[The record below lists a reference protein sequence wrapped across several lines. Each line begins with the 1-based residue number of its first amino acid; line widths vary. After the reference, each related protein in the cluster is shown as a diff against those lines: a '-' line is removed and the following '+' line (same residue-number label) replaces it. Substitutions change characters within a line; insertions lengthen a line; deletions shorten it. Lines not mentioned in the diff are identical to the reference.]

1 MDYVLNIIPQMMDGC
16 LVSFQV
22 FIITIV
28 LSIPLG
34 ILLSLGRVSGI
45 KPLQALIG
53 GYVWI
58 LRGSPLMLQIFFV
71 YFVLP
76 SVGIRLPD
84 FESAIVAFVLNYAAY
99 FCEIFRAGIQA
110 IPAGQY
116 EAAHTLGMNYV
127 QTMRRIILPQV
138 IRIIL
143 PPISNET
150 ITLVKDTSLV
160 YVLAMNDLMRTA
172 RNLVQR
178 DFSITPFIVAAVFYL
193 LATLILTIVFERL
206 EMRAKLL
213 PLSALGVV
221 ARAPCC
227 AASTSWK
234 RLIRAA
240 LLSTVKSCAVK
251 PPVAR
256 NMSRTMMSAA
266 SPAKWAWYSS
276 SSTFFRI

>member
-1 MDYVLNIIPQMMDGC
+1 MDYILNIIPQMLDGC
-16 LVSFQV
+16 WISFQV

-45 KPLQALIG
+45 SILQKLIG
-53 GYVWI
+53 FYVWV
-58 LRGSPLMLQIFFV
+58 LRGTPLMLQIFFI

-84 FESAIVAFVLNYAAY
+84 FESAILAFVLNYAAY

-110 IPAGQY
+110 IPKGQY

-127 QTMRRIILPQV
+127 QTMCRIILPQV
-138 IRIIL
+138 IRVIL

-178 DFSITPFIVAAVFYL
+178 DFNIMPFIVAAVFYL
-193 LATLILTIVFERL
+193 LATLVLTMLFERL
-206 EMRAKLL
+206 EKH
-213 PLSALGVV
+213 
-221 ARAPCC
+221 
-227 AASTSWK
+227 
-234 RLIRAA
+234 
-240 LLSTVKSCAVK
+240 
-251 PPVAR
+251 
-256 NMSRTMMSAA
+256 
-266 SPAKWAWYSS
+266 YSKYDQ
-276 SSTFFRI
+276 